1 MVRQIKLNQI
11 DDVMREAV
19 EDLVAAT
26 TLEWTAR
33 TKKATPVRVVYE
45 GEPKGG
51 GQLRNA
57 WQTEIKPLKGTII
70 NNLAYA
76 EPVCFG
82 TNLPPSW
89 GGRVLGKGLG
99 IAASPGVLA
108 PLAALDITRQVS
120 EGDSLEDI
128 ATNPF
133 NYTYPIFAE
142 QTPRLTRGLPSAFRK
157 FASLGLSKPA
167 LRLLSRAGIAGLG
180 ASLAIQGLGLTDD

>member
-89 GGRVLGKGLG
+89 GGKYR
-99 IAASPGVLA
+99 
-108 PLAALDITRQVS
+108 TRQGTVPGFP
-120 EGDSLEDI
+120 ELI
-128 ATNPF
+128 AKELTTN
-133 NYTYPIFAE
+133 YI
-142 QTPRLTRGLPSAFRK
+142 PRQ
-157 FASLGLSKPA
+157 
-167 LRLLSRAGIAGLG
+167 
-180 ASLAIQGLGLTDD
+180 LARIVRQK